1 MQKQF
6 IPLWLI
12 VVTLFTSASAQ
23 QRKADKPEPLM
34 IQEQGSFAVGG
45 TVTTTPGTFD
55 PVKQGAFNP
64 ASVDP
69 AGQTLHADHAYVSI
83 RSPQMPEGFHSSFG
97 TATGSRLR
105 HGRPRRMDVRDFKT
119 SSCAADFRSI

>member
-12 VVTLFTSASAQ
+12 VATLFTSASAQ
-23 QRKADKPEPLM
+23 QHKADKPELLM

-55 PVKQGAFNP
+55 PIKQGAFNP
-64 ASVDP
+64 GGVDP
-69 AGQTLHADHAYVSI
+69 AGQTLHADHAYVFYQV
-83 RSPQMPEGFHSSFG
+83 PAKCPK
-97 TATGSRLR
+97 TPARLLA
-105 HGRPRRMDVRDFKT
+105 RPRAVG
-119 SSCAADFRSI
+119 